1 MVREIRQAILFNLV
15 TMLLL
20 GGLYPL
26 ALRGVGAVAFRAQA
40 EGSLLRRPD
49 GSVVGSRLIAQPFER
64 PGYFQPRPS
73 AVSFNA
79 AGSGGSN
86 LGASNPDLVKAV
98 TARLAAVRAREGEEA
113 GPVPSE
119 LVTTSGSGLDP
130 HIPPAAAVLQAAR
143 VARTRGVPI
152 ERASALID
160 EHTEPALLGFLG
172 RARVN
177 VLELNLA
184 LDAAFGPP
192 PAEPGE
198 EGAR

>member
-15 TMLLL
+15 TLLLL

-26 ALRGVGAVAFRAQA
+26 VLWGVGAAAFPAQA

-64 PGYFQPRPS
+64 PDYFQPRPS

-86 LGASNPDLVKAV
+86 LGPSNPDLVKAV
-98 TARLAAVRAREGEEA
+98 AARLVAVRAREGKEA

-130 HIPPAAAVLQAAR
+130 HIPPAAAALQAAR
-143 VARTRGVPI
+143 IANARGVTI
-152 ERASALID
+152 EKVSALI
-160 EHTEPALLGFLG
+160 EAHTEPPLLGFLG

-184 LDAAFGPP
+184 LDATFGPS
-192 PAEPGE
+192 GT
-198 EGAR
+198 EGGR